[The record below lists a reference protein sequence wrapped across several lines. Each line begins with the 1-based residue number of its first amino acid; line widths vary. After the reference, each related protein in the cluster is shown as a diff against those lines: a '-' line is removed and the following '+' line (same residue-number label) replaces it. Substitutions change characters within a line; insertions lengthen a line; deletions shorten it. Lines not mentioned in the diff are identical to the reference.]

1 LALTLSLSKGEG
13 YVRIPTSLKHMKYS
27 SRFFLYAPLLLFLT
41 LAAAAGA
48 NWWNMADAL
57 SRKLDALNG
66 RKAMPGVTLSFASK
80 TVGGFPFNLDVE
92 FRNFRIEVATD
103 HGPTHWRSEKFA
115 LHALAYG
122 REQMIFEAAGKQ
134 LLAWTDLK
142 RQYHVLPFEVG
153 EWHASSIVGDHG
165 LARFDMD
172 LIGLGSPA
180 LIAARIQLHARE
192 HAGAIDLAVE
202 ADSVR
207 LLGGLVSPFGEMI
220 VLARANAS
228 AVPGKSFDAIR
239 VGDASWEATIERWRV
254 AQGVLHVD
262 DLELNWNRFGAIGK
276 GTLSLDPTHA
286 VAGLLDFK
294 AGGMTTFLEAAAH
307 KHLSGGANLG
317 IAAALIDRAARSGN
331 NDAALLGAVI
341 GFHDGVVSVGDEP
354 ATTEEPLY

>member
-1 LALTLSLSKGEG
+1 LALTLGLSKGES
-13 YVRIPTSLKHMKYS
+13 YVRIRLNRMKYS
-27 SRFFLYAPLLLFLT
+27 SRFFLYAPLLLFLI

-48 NWWNMADAL
+48 NWWSMADVL

-66 RKAMPGVTLSFASK
+66 RTAMPGVTLSFASK
-80 TVGGFPFNLDVE
+80 TIGGFPFNLDVE

-103 HGPTHWRSEKFA
+103 HGPAQWRSEKFA

-122 REQMIFEAAGKQ
+122 PEQMIFEAAGKQ
-134 LLAWTDLK
+134 LLSWTDLK
-142 RQYHVLPFEVG
+142 RQRYALPFEVG

-165 LARFDMD
+165 LVRFDMD

-192 HAGAIDLAVE
+192 HAGAIDLAAE

-207 LLGGLVSPFGEMI
+207 LLGGLISPFGELI

-239 VGDASWEATIERWRV
+239 VGDASWEATLERWRV

-276 GTLSLDPTHA
+276 GTLSLDSSHA
-286 VAGLLDFK
+286 VAGWLDFNV
-294 AGGMTTFLEAAAH
+294 GGMTAFLETAAH
-307 KHLSGGANLG
+307 KHLSGAPNLG
-317 IAAALIDRAARSGN
+317 IAAALLDRAAKSGN

-341 GFHDGVVSVGDEP
+341 GFHNGVVSVGDEP

>member
-13 YVRIPTSLKHMKYS
+13 CDRIRLKRMKYS
-27 SRFFLYAPLLLFLT
+27 SRFFLYAPLLLFLA
-41 LAAAAGA
+41 LAAAAGV
-48 NWWNMADAL
+48 NWWSMADAL
-57 SRKLDALNG
+57 SHKLDALNG

-80 TVGGFPFNLDVE
+80 TIGGFPFNLDVE

-103 HGPTHWRSEKFA
+103 HGPAQWRSEKFA

-134 LLAWTDLK
+134 LLSWTDSK
-142 RQYHVLPFEVG
+142 RQHHALPFEVG
-153 EWHASSIVGDHG
+153 EWHASSIVDDHG

-192 HAGAIDLAVE
+192 HLGAIDLAAE

-207 LLGGLVSPFGEMI
+207 LLGGLASPFGDTV

-239 VGDASWEATIERWRV
+239 VGDASWEATLERWRV

-276 GTLSLDPTHA
+276 GTLSLDPSHA

-294 AGGMTTFLEAAAH
+294 LGGMTTFLETAAH
-307 KHLSGGANLG
+307 KHLSGAANQG
-317 IAAALIDRAARSGN
+317 IAAALLDRAARSGN

-341 GFHDGVVSVGDEP
+341 GFHDGVVSVGDES